1 MSGRTLIIA
10 VMGIILATSVIL
22 YNIGASSTK
31 ITQNFDN
38 YYLRQTGQN
47 AAQSGVNVA
56 ITQLGIDPTW
66 RAGFT
71 NLSVMGSTVNITV
84 KDANFTS
91 GTPPVSS
98 PVVQITSIATTK
110 VGTLSTRIDTCI

>member
-38 YYLRQTGQN
+38 YFLRQNGQN

-66 RAGFT
+66 RTGFT
-71 NLSVMGSTVNITV
+71 NLSMLGSTVTISLRDTT
-84 KDANFTS
+84 FLMGS
-91 GTPPVSS
+91 PGVST
-98 PVVQITSIATTK
+98 PVVRIISVATTK
-110 VGTLSTRIDTCI
+110 